1 MRDPNCK
8 KCYLGQQDHV
18 ITRCVWGH
26 GNLKSKLV
34 LIGEAPGE
42 NEDKGGMPFIGRAG
56 DLLNECLSLSKINRP
71 DIYITNPL
79 KCRPKDNKL
88 PPDDILKVCSKEC
101 RPYLDEELKQINPMY
116 IILLGSTPLK
126 LLTGYS
132 PITPYV
138 NKKVGYKIY
147 ATWHPSYILRNLELK
162 KDLVYLFS
170 LIRDK
175 IEKGEEDVE
184 ILTF

>member
-18 ITRCVWGH
+18 ITRCIWGN
-26 GNLKSKLV
+26 GNLQSKLV

-42 NEDKGGMPFIGRAG
+42 NEDRGGIPFIGRSG
-56 DLLNECLSLSKINRP
+56 DLLDECLGLAKINRK

-88 PPDDILKVCSKEC
+88 PSDDILRQCIKEC
-101 RPYLDEELKQINPMY
+101 GPYLKEELEQINPMY
-116 IILLGSTPLK
+116 IILLGSAPLK
-126 LLTGYS
+126 FLTGYS

-138 NKKVGYKIY
+138 NKKVGYKMY
-147 ATWHPSYILRNLELK
+147 ATWHPSYVLRNLELK

-175 IEKGEEDVE
+175 IEKGENDVE
-184 ILTF
+184 MLTF

>member
-8 KCYLGQQDHV
+8 KCFLGQQDHV

-56 DLLNECLSLSKINRP
+56 DLLNECLSLAKINRS
-71 DIYITNPL
+71 DIYITNSL

-88 PPDDILKVCSKEC
+88 PSDDVLKICSKEC
-101 RPYLDEELKQINPMY
+101 EFYLKEELNQINPMY
-116 IILLGSTPLK
+116 IILLGSTALK
-126 LLTGYS
+126 ILTGYS
-132 PITPYV
+132 PISHYV
-138 NKKVGYKIY
+138 NKKVGFKTYC
-147 ATWHPSYILRNLELK
+147 TWHPSFVLRSLEMK

-170 LIRDK
+170 L
-175 IEKGEEDVE
+175 
-184 ILTF
+184 